1 MEHMRICAWNG
12 SRHTLG
18 TETVDTMNLTQEAKV
33 WIKQQNLRKNDC
45 KNYIRFVDK
54 QYAMNNEKI
63 KILRQGRNSFINAIK
78 LEEQQMKL
86 IDKEIEKFKRMWAKA
101 KG

>member
-1 MEHMRICAWNG
+1 
-12 SRHTLG
+12 
-18 TETVDTMNLTQEAKV
+18 MNLTQEAKV